1 MAKGLDLIPSV
12 AVGVYFLALVY
23 LYRKLSWTAFL
34 ASVGV
39 GAVLFSL
46 TDSVLVASVA
56 GIVVLYFAVH
66 AVRSMEGFNT
76 RTPTPE
82 IANTIRS
89 MKAGG
94 YNSRGDVR
102 FATENIVSNGWNRPG
117 FGIGG
122 PLVEGFENAKHEKPA
137 PAAKETNEAPADA
150 PTKKDPMAQPFTLG
164 EIPAQVKNG
173 PHIDASSTL
182 LKAIQS
188 LNPDQ
193 IKAMGADTQ
202 QLIETQKSLMGMLNS
217 MKPMMNDGKQL
228 MDTFQQMFGQA

>member
-1 MAKGLDLIPSV
+1 MAKTLDFIPGL
-12 AVGVYFLALVY
+12 AVGLYFLALMY
-23 LYRKLSWTAFL
+23 LYRKLSWTAFI
-34 ASVGV
+34 ASL
-39 GAVLFSL
+39 GAATVLYSM
-46 TDSVLVASVA
+46 TDSSLVAAVG
-56 GIVVLYFAVH
+56 GIVVLYLTAH
-66 AVRSMEGFNT
+66 AVFRMEGFNT
-76 RTPTPE
+76 RTPAPE

-89 MKAGG
+89 MEAGG
-94 YNSRGDVR
+94 YNRKGDVR
-102 FATENIVSNGWNRPG
+102 FATENIVSNGWDRPG

-122 PLVEGFENAKHEKPA
+122 PLVEGFEDAKHEKPA
-137 PAAKETNEAPADA
+137 PAAKETNEAPAVA

-164 EIPAQVKNG
+164 EIPSQVKNG

-193 IKAMGADTQ
+193 IKAMSADTQ

-228 MDTFQQMFGQA
+228 MDTFNQMFGQQ